1 MFVILM
7 IRWDDMMNRER
18 KQRNREL
25 LLKIEAMKEMDVR
38 NDVIHNGGINESRNE
53 YDEYKEWLIAVIM
66 KHVLFEFM
74 MDMKRKMS
82 EIFKIMKHMN

>member
-1 MFVILM
+1 MILM
-7 IRWDDMMNRER
+7 IRRDDMMNRER

-25 LLKIEAMKEMDVR
+25 LLKIEGMKEMDVR

-53 YDEYKEWLIAVIM
+53 YDEYKELLIAVVV